1 MKKIIA
7 LVLTLAMM
15 MTLFVSISVSA
26 KIVETPVFTQDFE
39 STTSKNGPKGDDL
52 YPKRHW
58 KNGGADG
65 SGALVTGVS
74 CGSGNQS
81 TSYFGNKIKEDNQ
94 VRATVG
100 IDTAKFE
107 DSKKYK
113 MVAMVKLNRAST
125 KKNAELSL
133 TVGALKAYGK
143 YFYNPSENATVK
155 TNSIKDTGDNWV
167 RVETA
172 EFTYFKTNFNEGAP
186 YLGIEFKSTK
196 VSDSDCDILYVDNVQ
211 LINVTEEFDQN
222 PIFTRENG
230 TFNFESIPSDYTLIR
245 NLDYATNE
253 NKISFANNIGGE
265 TGRCL
270 KLVYGDGY
278 DRYVLL
284 GFFNEEDLGKKF
296 NISLRVYPEGIKNLS
311 NEGIRIGVKGDP
323 DGNGSN
329 SNLGT
334 WIRKTVGE
342 EGSGKDLTL
351 NKWNTVSFTAEIKTV
366 TGYPTTKL
374 FIDQRESLTVSNVYI
389 DDITITESSTPPVV
403 EEPYFKNLAGKT
415 LNFEDAKTLTK
426 GTDWSAGGGYGGAV
440 SISNDT
446 ANTGSYSLKIA
457 GRNSKGC
464 WNYYRAKFL
473 NAFAGAKAGDAYK
486 VTAYFKGAGANSENA
501 SIGFGAVSNTPVT
514 GTLKDYIVATE
525 VIINNTE
532 WTKGEFTYI
541 VQNDSSG
548 AKVDALFVDQGT
560 FANVQNQNCDIIY
573 VDDLTV
579 EKLTPAAG
587 APVIAY
593 YDGRPTV
600 DYLNA
605 AIVVDAA
612 KFAGAAKPFVVV
624 AAYDANDNLINA
636 RTVVYEEGTT
646 NYKTGSMSVG
656 RDNVSKVKIFTFD
669 QNGALISAIAG
680 AESHGF
686 SK

>member
-15 MTLFVSISVSA
+15 MTLFVSISASA

-39 STTSKNGPKGDDL
+39 STTSDNGPGGSAL
-52 YPKRHW
+52 YPERHW
-58 KNGGADG
+58 KFGGKNG

-74 CGSGNQS
+74 YGSGNQS
-81 TSYFGNKIKEDNQ
+81 TSYFGNAVKEDNQ

-100 IDTAKFE
+100 IDSAKFE
-107 DSKKYK
+107 ESKKYK

-125 KKNAELSL
+125 KKDAELSL
-133 TVGALKAYGK
+133 TVGALNAYGTS
-143 YFYNPSENATVK
+143 FYNTDGNTTVK
-155 TNSIKDTGDNWV
+155 TNFIKDTGDNWV

-172 EFTYFKTNFNEGAP
+172 EFSYFKANFKSDP
-186 YLGIEFKSTK
+186 YLGIEFLATK
-196 VSDSDCDILYVDNVQ
+196 VSDSDRDILYVDNVQ
-211 LINVTEEFDQN
+211 LINVKGDQSS
-222 PIFTRENG
+222 IFTRANG
-230 TFNFESIPSDYTLIR
+230 TFDFESIPSDYTLTR
-245 NLDYATNE
+245 NRDYATNKD
-253 NKISFANNIGGE
+253 KISFANNIGGE
-265 TGRCL
+265 TGKCL
-270 KLVYGDGY
+270 KLVYDGEY

-284 GFFNEEDLGKKF
+284 GFFNEKDLGKNF
-296 NISLRVYPEGIKNLS
+296 NISLRVYPEGLKNPS
-311 NEGIRIGVKGDP
+311 NKGIRIGVKGDP

-329 SNLGT
+329 SNIGT
-334 WIRKTVGE
+334 NLWKTVGE
-342 EGSGKDLTL
+342 EGSGKDLIL
-351 NKWNTVSFTAEIKTV
+351 NKWNTVSFTADIKTV
-366 TGYPTTKL
+366 AEFPTTKL
-374 FIDQRESLTVSNVYI
+374 FIDQRDSLTVSTVYV

-426 GTDWSAGGGYGGAV
+426 NVDWSPGGGYLGTV

-457 GRNSKGC
+457 GRNSNNC
-464 WNYYRAKFL
+464 WNYFRAKFL
-473 NAFAGAKAGDAYK
+473 NVFADAKVGDAYK
-486 VTAYFKGAGANSENA
+486 VTAYFKGAGDNSENT
-501 SIGFGAVSNTPVT
+501 SIGFGAISNKTT
-514 GTLKDYIVATE
+514 NDIVA
-525 VIINNTE
+525 VKVNINNQT

-541 VQNDSSG
+541 VQNNGKSD
-548 AKVDALFVDQGT
+548 KQDALFVDQGT
-560 FANVQNQNCDIIY
+560 FADVQNQNCDIIY

-587 APVIAY
+587 APVFAY
-593 YDGRPTV
+593 YDGRPVTTL
-600 DYLNA
+600 LNA
-605 AIVVDAA
+605 AFVVDAD
-612 KFAGAAKPFVVV
+612 KVAGAAKPFVVV

-636 RTVVYEEGTT
+636 RTVVYENGTT
-646 NYKTGSMSVG
+646 NYVLGSMSVG

>member
-26 KIVETPVFTQDFE
+26 EIVETPLFTQDFE
-39 STTSKNGPKGDDL
+39 STTSDNGPGGSAL
-52 YPKRHW
+52 YPERHW
-58 KNGGADG
+58 KVGGADG

-74 CGSGNQS
+74 YGSGSKS
-81 TSYFGNKIKEDNQ
+81 TLYYGSKVKEDNQ

-100 IDTAKFE
+100 IDSAKFE
-107 DSKKYK
+107 EGKKYK

-125 KKNAELSL
+125 KKDAELSL
-133 TVGALKAYGK
+133 TVSALNAYGTSS
-143 YFYNPSENATVK
+143 YNASGNTTIK
-155 TNSIKDTGDNWV
+155 KNSIKDTGDNWV

-172 EFTYFKTNFNEGAP
+172 EFTYFKANFKDAP
-186 YLGIEFKSTK
+186 YLGIEFLATK
-196 VSDSDCDILYVDNVQ
+196 VSDSDRDKLYVDNVQ
-211 LINVTEEFDQN
+211 LMNVTEEFTQD
-222 PIFTRENG
+222 PIFTRANG
-230 TFNFESIPSDYTLIR
+230 TFNFESIPSDYTLTR
-245 NLDYATNE
+245 NLDYATNKNE
-253 NKISFANNIGGE
+253 ISFANNIGGE

-270 KLVYGDGY
+270 KLGY
-278 DRYVLL
+278 AGGFDRYVLL

-296 NISLRVYPEGIKNLS
+296 NISLRVYPEGTKNLS
-311 NEGIRIGVKGDP
+311 NKGIRIGVKGDP

-329 SNLGT
+329 SNIGT
-334 WIRKTVGE
+334 FLWKTVGE

-351 NKWNTVSFTAEIKTV
+351 NKWNTVSFAAEIKTV

-374 FIDQRESLTVSNVYI
+374 FIDQRESHTVSNVYI

-426 GTDWSAGGGYGGAV
+426 GTDWSAGGGYLGNV

-464 WNYYRAKFL
+464 WNYFRAKFL
-473 NAFAGAKAGDAYK
+473 NVFADAKVGDAYK
-486 VTAYFKGAGANSENA
+486 VTAYFKGAGANSDDTA
-501 SIGFGAVSNTPVT
+501 IGFGAISNKTT
-514 GTLKDYIVATE
+514 NDIVA
-525 VIINNTE
+525 VKVNINNQT

-541 VQNDSSG
+541 VQNNGKGD
-548 AKVDALFVDQGT
+548 KQDALFVDQGT
-560 FANVQNQNCDIIY
+560 VADVQNQNCDIIY
-573 VDDLTV
+573 IDDLTV

-587 APVIAY
+587 APVFAY

-600 DYLNA
+600 DYLNTA
-605 AIVVDAA
+605 FVVDAA

-646 NYKTGSMSVG
+646 NYKTGSMLVG

>member
-26 KIVETPVFTQDFE
+26 EIVETPLFTQDFE
-39 STTSKNGPKGDDL
+39 STTSDNGPGGSAL
-52 YPKRHW
+52 YPERHW
-58 KNGGADG
+58 KSGGADG

-74 CGSGNQS
+74 YGSGNQS
-81 TSYFGNKIKEDNQ
+81 TSYFGNKVKENNQ

-100 IDTAKFE
+100 IDSAKFE
-107 DSKKYK
+107 EGKKYK
-113 MVAMVKLNRAST
+113 IVAMVKLNRAST
-125 KKNAELSL
+125 KKDAELSL
-133 TVGALKAYGK
+133 TVSALNAYGTTS
-143 YFYNPSENATVK
+143 YNASGNTTIK
-155 TNSIKDTGDNWV
+155 KNSIKDTGDNWV

-172 EFTYFKTNFNEGAP
+172 EFSYFKANFKDAP
-186 YLGIEFKSTK
+186 YLGIEFLATK
-196 VSDSDCDILYVDNVQ
+196 VSDSDRDILYVDNVQ
-211 LINVTEEFDQN
+211 LMNVTEEFTQD
-222 PIFTRENG
+222 PIFTRANG
-230 TFNFESIPSDYTLIR
+230 TFNFESIPSDYTLTR
-245 NLDYATNE
+245 NLDYAS
-253 NKISFANNIGGE
+253 NKTAISFANDIGGE

-270 KLVYGDGY
+270 KLGYDGGY

-296 NISLRVYPEGIKNLS
+296 NISLRVYPEGPKNLS
-311 NEGIRIGVKGDP
+311 NKGIRIGVKGDP

-351 NKWNTVSFTAEIKTV
+351 NKWNTVSFAAEIKTV

-374 FIDQRESLTVSNVYI
+374 FIDQRESHTVSNVYI

-426 GTDWSAGGGYGGAV
+426 GTDWSAGGGYLGNV

-464 WNYYRAKFL
+464 WNYFRAKFL
-473 NAFAGAKAGDAYK
+473 NVFADAKVGDAYK
-486 VTAYFKGAGANSENA
+486 VTAYFKGAGANSDDTA
-501 SIGFGAVSNTPVT
+501 IGFGAISNKTT
-514 GTLKDYIVATE
+514 NDIVA
-525 VIINNTE
+525 VKVNINNQT

-541 VQNDSSG
+541 VQNNGKGD
-548 AKVDALFVDQGT
+548 KQDALFVDQGT
-560 FANVQNQNCDIIY
+560 VADVQNQNCDIIY
-573 VDDLTV
+573 IDDLTV

-587 APVIAY
+587 APVFAY

-600 DYLNA
+600 DYLNTA
-605 AIVVDAA
+605 FVVDAA

-646 NYKTGSMSVG
+646 NYKTGSMLVG

>member
-39 STTSKNGPKGDDL
+39 STTSENGPGGSAL
-52 YPKRHW
+52 YPERHW
-58 KNGGADG
+58 KSGGADG

-74 CGSGNQS
+74 YGGGNQS

-100 IDTAKFE
+100 IDTAKCE
-107 DSKKYK
+107 ESKKYK
-113 MVAMVKLNRAST
+113 IVAMVKLNRAST
-125 KKNAELSL
+125 KKDAELSL
-133 TVGALKAYGK
+133 TVSALKAYGTSS
-143 YFYNPSENATVK
+143 YNISGNTTVK

-172 EFTYFKTNFNEGAP
+172 EFTYFKSNFNEGAP

-196 VSDSDCDILYVDNVQ
+196 VSDSDRDILYVDNVQ

-230 TFNFESIPSDYTLIR
+230 TFNFESIPSDYTLIK
-245 NLDYATNE
+245 NLDYAS
-253 NKISFANNIGGE
+253 NKTAISFANNIGGE
-265 TGRCL
+265 TGKCL
-270 KLVYGDGY
+270 RLGYGGGY

-311 NEGIRIGVKGDP
+311 NNGIRIGVKGDP
-323 DGNGSN
+323 YGDGSN
-329 SNLGT
+329 SNIGT
-334 WIRKTVGE
+334 SLWKTVGE

-374 FIDQRESLTVSNVYI
+374 FIDQRQSHTVSTVYV
-389 DDITITESSTPPVV
+389 DDITITESSAPPVV

-426 GTDWSAGGGYGGAV
+426 NVDWSPGGGYFGDV
-440 SISNDT
+440 TISNDT

-464 WNYYRAKFL
+464 WNYFRAKFL
-473 NAFAGAKAGDAYK
+473 NVFADAKVGDAYK
-486 VTAYFKGAGANSENA
+486 VTAYFKGAGANSDDT
-501 SIGFGAVSNTPVT
+501 SIGFGAISNKTT
-514 GTLKDYIVATE
+514 NDIVA
-525 VIINNTE
+525 VKVNINNQT

-541 VQNDSSG
+541 VQNNGKSD
-548 AKVDALFVDQGT
+548 KQDALFVDQGT
-560 FANVQNQNCDIIY
+560 FADVQNQNCDIIY

-593 YDGRPTV
+593 YDGRPVTTL
-600 DYLNA
+600 LNA
-605 AIVVDAA
+605 AFVVDAD
-612 KFAGAAKPFVVV
+612 KIAGAAKPFVVV

-636 RTVVYEEGTT
+636 RTVVYENGTT
-646 NYKTGSMSVG
+646 NYVLGSMSVE

>member
-26 KIVETPVFTQDFE
+26 EIVETPLFTQDFE
-39 STTSKNGPKGDDL
+39 STTSDNGPGGSAL
-52 YPKRHW
+52 YPERHW
-58 KNGGADG
+58 KSGGADG

-74 CGSGNQS
+74 YGSGNQS
-81 TSYFGNKIKEDNQ
+81 TSYFGNKVKENNQ

-100 IDTAKFE
+100 IDSAKFE
-107 DSKKYK
+107 EGKKYK
-113 MVAMVKLNRAST
+113 IVAMVKLNRAST
-125 KKNAELSL
+125 KKDAELSL
-133 TVGALKAYGK
+133 TVSALNAYGTTS
-143 YFYNPSENATVK
+143 YNASGNTTIK
-155 TNSIKDTGDNWV
+155 KNSIKDTGDNWV

-172 EFTYFKTNFNEGAP
+172 EFSYFKANFKDAP
-186 YLGIEFKSTK
+186 YLGIEFLATK
-196 VSDSDCDILYVDNVQ
+196 VSDSDRDILYVDNVQ
-211 LINVTEEFDQN
+211 LMNVTEEFTQD
-222 PIFTRENG
+222 PIFTRANG
-230 TFNFESIPSDYTLIR
+230 TFNFESIPSDYTLTR
-245 NLDYATNE
+245 NLDYAS
-253 NKISFANNIGGE
+253 NKTAISFANDIGGE

-270 KLVYGDGY
+270 KLGYDGGY

-284 GFFNEEDLGKKF
+284 GFFNEKDLGKKF
-296 NISLRVYPEGIKNLS
+296 NISLRVYPEGPKNLS
-311 NEGIRIGVKGDP
+311 NKGIRIGVKGDP

-351 NKWNTVSFTAEIKTV
+351 NKWNTVSFAAEIKTV

-374 FIDQRESLTVSNVYI
+374 FIDQRESHTVSNVYI

-426 GTDWSAGGGYGGAV
+426 DVDWSAGGGYGGAV

-473 NAFAGAKAGDAYK
+473 NVFADAKVGDAYK
-486 VTAYFKGAGANSENA
+486 VTAYFKGAGANSDDT
-501 SIGFGAVSNTPVT
+501 SIGFGAISNKSTE
-514 GTLKDYIVATE
+514 DIVA
-525 VIINNTE
+525 VKVNINNQT

-541 VQNDSSG
+541 VQNNSKG
-548 AKVDALFVDQGT
+548 NFEDALFVDQGT
-560 FANVQNQNCDIIY
+560 FENVQNQNCDIIY

-587 APVIAY
+587 APVFAY
-593 YDGRPTV
+593 YDGRPSA
-600 DYLNA
+600 DLLNTA
-605 AIVVDAA
+605 FVVDAA

-646 NYKTGSMSVG
+646 NYKTGSMLVG